1 MLREKVAEF
10 QKKVAVFPKK
20 TAKFLEKPVDF
31 FSKSCGRSES
41 SAQRMPTFV
50 HLAGVPHGVRRF
62 DRERL
67 RAQQAVGAVV
77 DQDFAR
83 THRPFAGI
91 IAQHGHP
98 QLGGCGG
105 KGLLRQKS
113 LVAAARSLV
122 DLGRQYAFFERD
134 QGDVIWERTQQDARP
149 PTANRKASAPA
160 DKIANPRFAS
170 A

>member
-1 MLREKVAEF
+1 M
-10 QKKVAVFPKK
+10 
-20 TAKFLEKPVDF
+20 DF
-31 FSKSCGRSES
+31 FSKSHERSES

-67 RAQQAVGAVV
+67 PAQQAVGAVV

-83 THRPFAGI
+83 AHRPFERI
-91 IAQHGHP
+91 IAQHCHP
-98 QLGGCGG
+98 QLIGSGG
-105 KGLLRQKS
+105 KGLFRQKS
-113 LVAAARSLV
+113 LVTAARSLV
-122 DLGRQYAFFERD
+122 DLGRQFVFFERD
-134 QGDVIWERTQQDARP
+134 QGDVILERTQQAARP
-149 PTANRKASAPA
+149 PTANRKASTPA